1 VYPWYLLWLAP
12 FLFGRT
18 TLPLLVWTLSIQP
31 VYVVWVLAP
40 RGARWAVP
48 TWALLVEYGAL
59 TIAAGFTWLRWRRR
73 AAPEHRQPADGAMA
87 AMN

>member
-1 VYPWYLLWLAP
+1 VYPWYLVWLAP

-18 TLPLLVWTLSIQP
+18 TLPLLVWTVSIQA
-31 VYVVWVLAP
+31 VYVVWALAP
-40 RGARWAVP
+40 RGAPWAVP

-59 TIAAGFTWLRWRRR
+59 TIAAGWTWLRSRRE
-73 AAPEHRQPADGAMA
+73 AALEDRHSEDGAMA